1 MNEHPEFVR
10 ADPAQLPRALFLFA
24 LVFAGFQIATAGFH
38 LVSSQVLRAMHVGF
52 VLATIFL
59 LYPVRGEGR
68 PRWPWS
74 GLLVA
79 GAALGACWQ
88 WMFEAELIQRSG
100 TLTPGDMTVG
110 VITLALLF
118 EATRRVMGWGLP
130 VICAV
135 MLLYAVF
142 GQYLPGSLGHRGYT
156 MEQVVGQLAYGTEGI
171 YGTPTYVSATYIFLF
186 ILFGAFL
193 EKAGM
198 IKLFNDIA
206 MGFFG
211 HRIGGPAKVCVASS
225 ALMGTISGSGV
236 ANVVASGQFTI
247 PLIKRYGYTPAFAG
261 GIEASSSMGGQI
273 MPPVMGA
280 VAFIMAE
287 TINVSY
293 SEIVKAAL
301 VPAAAYFGSMYW
313 MVHLEAKR
321 RGIVG
326 MKKSDTPNPW
336 EAMRRQWYLMLPL
349 VVLVWLLFAGFTPML
364 AGTVGLV
371 LTAMLVLGT
380 AIAFQFHGMAMRV
393 EFWVAL
399 GLFAAAALKLGNG
412 PVFALVGVLTVV
424 CFMLKAHGRDTLRIC
439 ANALVEAVRSA
450 LPVAAACALVGIMV
464 GVLSLTGIAT
474 QFAGFIVDLGQ
485 NNLLLSLILTMLVC
499 LVIGMGIPTIPNYI
513 ITSSVAAPALLELG
527 VPLIVSHMFVFY
539 FGILAD
545 LTPPVALACFAAA
558 PFARESGLKI
568 SYEAMRTTMAGYIMP
583 FMAVYTPALMLQSDD
598 LGEIAY
604 IVFKLSIA
612 VLLCGMAAVGHWK
625 MPMGKLE
632 RMLMFAAAALLV
644 LALPLTDELGLA
656 LSAIMLI
663 QHWVR
668 ARRRGAQTS
677 MAAPASAK
685 PDLAASDRADGA

>member
-1 MNEHPEFVR
+1 
-10 ADPAQLPRALFLFA
+10 
-24 LVFAGFQIATAGFH
+24 
-38 LVSSQVLRAMHVGF
+38 
-52 VLATIFL
+52 
-59 LYPVRGEGR
+59 
-68 PRWPWS
+68 
-74 GLLVA
+74 
-79 GAALGACWQ
+79 
-88 WMFEAELIQRSG
+88 
-100 TLTPGDMTVG
+100 
-110 VITLALLF
+110 
-118 EATRRVMGWGLP
+118 
-130 VICAV
+130 
-135 MLLYAVF
+135 
-142 GQYLPGSLGHRGYT
+142 
-156 MEQVVGQLAYGTEGI
+156 
-171 YGTPTYVSATYIFLF
+171 
-186 ILFGAFL
+186 
-193 EKAGM
+193 M

-247 PLIKRYGYTPAFAG
+247 PLMKRYGYTPAFAG

-393 EFWVAL
+393 AFWVAL

-485 NNLLLSLILTMLVC
+485 NNLLLSLVLTMLVC

-663 QHWVR
+663 QHGVR

-677 MAAPASAK
+677 MAAPASAT